1 MRNGQPIPEPRRG
14 APKYGFR
21 ELSAGSAIFIP
32 AKSVKHAD
40 TIARAANA
48 FANRNK
54 RRFACRRLTERGQ
67 YGVRVWRVA

>member
-1 MRNGQPIPEPRRG
+1 MKNAVAIPAPRRG

-21 ELSAGSAIFIP
+21 EIVKGSAIFIP

-40 TIARAANA
+40 TIARAANG

-54 RRFACRRLTERGQ
+54 RTFACRRVTERGQ
-67 YGVRVWRVA
+67 YGVKVWRVA

>member
-1 MRNGQPIPEPRRG
+1 MKNGLAIPAPRRG

-21 ELSAGSAIFIP
+21 EILAGSAIFIP

-48 FANRNK
+48 FAKRNE
-54 RRFACRRLTERGQ
+54 RTFACRRVKERGRF
-67 YGVRVWRVA
+67 GVRVWRVS